1 MQKLIATIA
10 LVCTII
16 STQSINLNKV
26 ENFFNVTP
34 YVSHNGFLKV
44 KDSNLVNQ
52 YNKKIQLKGLS
63 SHGLQWY
70 SDLIT
75 SENLQYLKENLN
87 INVFRIAMYTAENG
101 YISNK
106 ENIKQKAM
114 EITDMA
120 INLDLYVI
128 IDWHILSDGN
138 PNTYKEDAKEF
149 FDEFSEKYKDA
160 PNVIYEICN
169 EPNGVSWDNDVKPY
183 AEEIIPIIRNNSP
196 KSLIIVGNPNW
207 CRDLDKVKDNPLDF
221 ENVMYSCHF
230 YAGSHL
236 KEIKEK
242 LQIAF
247 DNNLPIFVS
256 EWGTTDYTGNGNVYR
271 DESIELIN
279 FINEHNISWVN
290 WSFCNKNEGS
300 AILKSDY
307 SLNFS
312 NIDEYLS
319 ESGMLVKELLSK

>member
-1 MQKLIATIA
+1 MQKLILTLAMLLTVFSVHP
-10 LVCTII
+10 LD
-16 STQSINLNKV
+16 LNI
-26 ENFFNVTP
+26 FNKTP
-34 YVSHNGFLKV
+34 YVSYNGFLKV
-44 KDSNLVNQ
+44 KGSTLVNQ
-52 YNKKIQLKGLS
+52 YNNEIQLRGLS

-75 SENLQYLKENLN
+75 TENLQYLKENFN

-101 YISNK
+101 YINNK
-106 ENIKQKAM
+106 ETIKQKAM

-120 INLDLYVI
+120 ISLDLYVI

-138 PNTYKEDAKEF
+138 PNMYKDEAKEF
-149 FDEFSEKYKDA
+149 FDEFSNKYKNV

-169 EPNGVSWDNDVKPY
+169 EPNGQNVTWDNDVKPY
-183 AEEIIPIIRNNSP
+183 AEEIIPVIRNNSP
-196 KSLIIVGNPNW
+196 KSLVIVGTPNW
-207 CRDLDKVKDNPLDF
+207 CRDLDKVINNTLDF
-221 ENVMYSCHF
+221 DNVLYSCHF

-247 DNNLPIFVS
+247 DNKLPVFVS
-256 EWGTTDYTGNGNVYR
+256 EWGTTNYTGDGNPYEN
-271 DESIELIN
+271 ESTELIN
-279 FINEHNISWVN
+279 ILNENNISWVN

-300 AILKSDY
+300 AILMPSY
-307 SLNFS
+307 NLNS

-319 ESGMLVKELLSK
+319 ESGRIVKSLLLE

>member
-1 MQKLIATIA
+1 MQKLILTLAMLLTVFSVHP
-10 LVCTII
+10 LD
-16 STQSINLNKV
+16 LNI
-26 ENFFNVTP
+26 FNKTP
-34 YVSHNGFLKV
+34 YVSYNGFLKV
-44 KDSNLVNQ
+44 KGSTLVNQ
-52 YNKKIQLKGLS
+52 YNNEIQLRGLS

-75 SENLQYLKENLN
+75 TENLQYLKENFN

-101 YISNK
+101 YINNK
-106 ENIKQKAM
+106 ETIKQKAM

-120 INLDLYVI
+120 ISLDLYVI

-138 PNTYKEDAKEF
+138 PNMYKDEAKEF
-149 FDEFSEKYKDA
+149 FDEFSNKYKNV

-169 EPNGVSWDNDVKPY
+169 EPNGQNVTWDNDVKPY
-183 AEEIIPIIRNNSP
+183 AEEIIPVIRNNSP
-196 KSLIIVGNPNW
+196 KSLVIVGTPNW
-207 CRDLDKVKDNPLDF
+207 CRDLDKVINNTLDF
-221 ENVMYSCHF
+221 DNVLYSCHF

-247 DNNLPIFVS
+247 DNKLPVFVS
-256 EWGTTDYTGNGNVYR
+256 EWGTTNYTGDGNPYEN
-271 DESIELIN
+271 ESTELIN
-279 FINEHNISWVN
+279 ILNENNISWVN

-300 AILKSDY
+300 AILMPSY
-307 SLNFS
+307 NLNS

-319 ESGMLVKELLSK
+319 ESGKIVKNLLLQ

>member
-1 MQKLIATIA
+1 MQKLILTLAMLLTVFSVHP
-10 LVCTII
+10 LD
-16 STQSINLNKV
+16 LNI
-26 ENFFNVTP
+26 FNKTP
-34 YVSHNGFLKV
+34 YVSYNGFLKV
-44 KDSNLVNQ
+44 KGSTLVNQ
-52 YNKKIQLKGLS
+52 YNNEIQLRGLS

-75 SENLQYLKENLN
+75 TENLQYLKENFN

-101 YISNK
+101 YINNK
-106 ENIKQKAM
+106 ETIKQKAM

-120 INLDLYVI
+120 ISLDLYVI

-138 PNTYKEDAKEF
+138 PNMYKDEAKEF
-149 FDEFSEKYKDA
+149 FDEFSNEYKNV

-169 EPNGVSWDNDVKPY
+169 EPNGQNVTWDNDVKPY
-183 AEEIIPIIRNNSP
+183 AEEIIPVIRNNSP
-196 KSLIIVGNPNW
+196 KSLVIVGTPNW
-207 CRDLDKVKDNPLDF
+207 CRDLDKVINNTLDF
-221 ENVMYSCHF
+221 DNVLYSCHF

-247 DNNLPIFVS
+247 DNKLPVFVS
-256 EWGTTDYTGNGNVYR
+256 EWGTTNYTGDGNPYEN
-271 DESIELIN
+271 ESTELIN
-279 FINEHNISWVN
+279 ILNENNISWVN

-300 AILKSDY
+300 AILMPSY
-307 SLNFS
+307 NLNS

-319 ESGMLVKELLSK
+319 ESGKIVKSLLLQ

>member
-1 MQKLIATIA
+1 MQKLILTLAMLLTVFSVHP
-10 LVCTII
+10 LD
-16 STQSINLNKV
+16 LNI
-26 ENFFNVTP
+26 FNKTP
-34 YVSHNGFLKV
+34 YVSYNGFLKV
-44 KDSNLVNQ
+44 KGSTLVNQ
-52 YNKKIQLKGLS
+52 YNNEIQLRGLS

-75 SENLQYLKENLN
+75 TENLQYLKENFN

-101 YISNK
+101 YINNK
-106 ENIKQKAM
+106 ETIKQKAI

-120 INLDLYVI
+120 ISLDLYVI

-138 PNTYKEDAKEF
+138 PNMYKDEAKEF
-149 FDEFSEKYKDA
+149 FDEFSNKYKNV

-169 EPNGVSWDNDVKPY
+169 EPNGQNVTWDNDVKPY
-183 AEEIIPIIRNNSP
+183 AEEIIPVIRNNSP
-196 KSLIIVGNPNW
+196 KSLVIVGTPNW
-207 CRDLDKVKDNPLDF
+207 CRDLDKVINNTLDF
-221 ENVMYSCHF
+221 DNVLYSCHF

-247 DNNLPIFVS
+247 DNKLPVFVS
-256 EWGTTDYTGNGNVYR
+256 EWGTTNYTGDGNPYEN
-271 DESIELIN
+271 ESTELIN
-279 FINEHNISWVN
+279 ILNENNISWVN

-300 AILKSDY
+300 AILMPSY
-307 SLNFS
+307 NLNS

-319 ESGMLVKELLSK
+319 ESGKIVKSLLLQ

>member
-1 MQKLIATIA
+1 MQKLILTLAMLLTVFSVHT
-10 LVCTII
+10 LD
-16 STQSINLNKV
+16 LNI
-26 ENFFNVTP
+26 FNKTP
-34 YVSHNGFLKV
+34 YVSYNGFLKV
-44 KDSNLVNQ
+44 KGSTLVNQ
-52 YNKKIQLKGLS
+52 YNNEIQLRGLS

-75 SENLQYLKENLN
+75 TENLQYLKENFN

-101 YISNK
+101 YINNK
-106 ENIKQKAM
+106 ETIKQKAM

-120 INLDLYVI
+120 ISLDLYVI

-138 PNTYKEDAKEF
+138 PNMYKDEAKEF
-149 FDEFSEKYKDA
+149 FDEFSNKYKNV

-169 EPNGVSWDNDVKPY
+169 EPNGQNVTWDNDVKPY
-183 AEEIIPIIRNNSP
+183 AEEIIPVIRNNSP
-196 KSLIIVGNPNW
+196 KSLVIVGTPNW
-207 CRDLDKVKDNPLDF
+207 CRDLDKVINNTLDF
-221 ENVMYSCHF
+221 DNVLYSCHF

-247 DNNLPIFVS
+247 DNKLPVFVS
-256 EWGTTDYTGNGNVYR
+256 EWGTTNYTGDGNPYEN
-271 DESIELIN
+271 ESTELIN
-279 FINEHNISWVN
+279 ILNENNISWVN

-300 AILKSDY
+300 AILMPSY
-307 SLNFS
+307 NLNS

-319 ESGMLVKELLSK
+319 ESGKIVKSLLLQ

>member
-1 MQKLIATIA
+1 MQKLILTLAMLLTVFSVHP
-10 LVCTII
+10 LD
-16 STQSINLNKV
+16 LNI
-26 ENFFNVTP
+26 FNKTP
-34 YVSHNGFLKV
+34 YVSYNGFLKV
-44 KDSNLVNQ
+44 KGSTLVNQ
-52 YNKKIQLKGLS
+52 YNNEIQLRGLS

-75 SENLQYLKENLN
+75 TENLQYLKENFN

-101 YISNK
+101 YINNK
-106 ENIKQKAM
+106 ETIKQKAI

-120 INLDLYVI
+120 ISLDLYVI

-138 PNTYKEDAKEF
+138 PNMYKDEAKEF
-149 FDEFSEKYKDA
+149 FDEFSNKYKNV

-169 EPNGVSWDNDVKPY
+169 EPNGQNVTWDNDVKPY
-183 AEEIIPIIRNNSP
+183 AEEIIPVIRNNSP
-196 KSLIIVGNPNW
+196 KSLVIVGTPNW
-207 CRDLDKVKDNPLDF
+207 CRDLDKVINNTLDF
-221 ENVMYSCHF
+221 DNVLYSCHF

-247 DNNLPIFVS
+247 DNKLPVFVS
-256 EWGTTDYTGNGNVYR
+256 EWGTTNYTGDGNPYEN
-271 DESIELIN
+271 ESTELIN
-279 FINEHNISWVN
+279 ILNENNISWVN

-300 AILKSDY
+300 AILMPSY
-307 SLNFS
+307 NLNS

-319 ESGMLVKELLSK
+319 ESGRIVKSLLLE

>member
-1 MQKLIATIA
+1 MQKLILTLAMLLTVFSVHP
-10 LVCTII
+10 LD
-16 STQSINLNKV
+16 LNI
-26 ENFFNVTP
+26 FNKTP
-34 YVSHNGFLKV
+34 YVSYNGFLKV
-44 KDSNLVNQ
+44 KGSTLVNQ
-52 YNKKIQLKGLS
+52 YNNEIQLRGLS

-75 SENLQYLKENLN
+75 TENLQYLKENFN

-101 YISNK
+101 YINNK
-106 ENIKQKAM
+106 ETIKQKAM

-120 INLDLYVI
+120 ISLDLYVI

-138 PNTYKEDAKEF
+138 PNMYKDEAKEF
-149 FDEFSEKYKDA
+149 FDEFSNKYKNV

-169 EPNGVSWDNDVKPY
+169 EPNGQNVTWDNDVKPY
-183 AEEIIPIIRNNSP
+183 AEEIIPVIRNNSP
-196 KSLIIVGNPNW
+196 KSLVIVGTPNW
-207 CRDLDKVKDNPLDF
+207 CRDLDKVINNTLDF
-221 ENVMYSCHF
+221 DNVLYSCHF

-247 DNNLPIFVS
+247 DNKLPVFVS
-256 EWGTTDYTGNGNVYR
+256 EWGTTNYTGDGNPYEN
-271 DESIELIN
+271 ESTELIN
-279 FINEHNISWVN
+279 ILNENNISWVN

-300 AILKSDY
+300 AILMPSY
-307 SLNFS
+307 NLNS

-319 ESGMLVKELLSK
+319 ESGKIVKSLLLQ

>member
-1 MQKLIATIA
+1 MQKLILTLAMLLTVFSVHP
-10 LVCTII
+10 LD
-16 STQSINLNKV
+16 LNI
-26 ENFFNVTP
+26 FNKTP
-34 YVSHNGFLKV
+34 YVSYNGFLKV
-44 KDSNLVNQ
+44 KGSTLVNQ
-52 YNKKIQLKGLS
+52 YNNEIQLRGLS

-75 SENLQYLKENLN
+75 TENLQYLKENFN

-101 YISNK
+101 YINNK
-106 ENIKQKAM
+106 ETIKQKAI

-120 INLDLYVI
+120 ISLDLYVI

-138 PNTYKEDAKEF
+138 PNMYKDEAKEF
-149 FDEFSEKYKDA
+149 FDEFSNKYKNV

-169 EPNGVSWDNDVKPY
+169 EPNGQNVTWDNDIKPY

-196 KSLIIVGNPNW
+196 KSLIIVGTPNW
-207 CRDLDKVKDNPLDF
+207 CRDLDKVINNTLNFDNVL
-221 ENVMYSCHF
+221 YSCHF

-247 DNNLPIFVS
+247 DNKLPVFVS
-256 EWGTTDYTGNGNVYR
+256 EWGTTNYTGDGNPYEN
-271 DESIELIN
+271 ESTELIN
-279 FINEHNISWVN
+279 ILNENNISWVN

-300 AILKSDY
+300 AILMPSY
-307 SLNFS
+307 NLNS

-319 ESGMLVKELLSK
+319 ESGKIVKSLLLQ

>member
-1 MQKLIATIA
+1 MQKLILT
-10 LVCTII
+10 LVMLLTVF
-16 STQSINLNKV
+16 SVHPLDLNI
-26 ENFFNVTP
+26 FNKTP
-34 YVSHNGFLKV
+34 YVSYNGFLKV
-44 KDSNLVNQ
+44 KGSTLVNQ
-52 YNKKIQLKGLS
+52 YNNEIQLRGLS

-75 SENLQYLKENLN
+75 TENLQYLKENFN

-101 YISNK
+101 YINNK
-106 ENIKQKAM
+106 ETIKQKAM

-120 INLDLYVI
+120 ISLDLYVI

-138 PNTYKEDAKEF
+138 PNMYKDEAKEF
-149 FDEFSEKYKDA
+149 FDEFSNKYKNV

-169 EPNGVSWDNDVKPY
+169 EPNGQNVTWDNDVKPY
-183 AEEIIPIIRNNSP
+183 AEEIIPVIRNNSP
-196 KSLIIVGNPNW
+196 KSLVIVGTPNW
-207 CRDLDKVKDNPLDF
+207 CRDLDKVINNTLDF
-221 ENVMYSCHF
+221 DNVLYSCHF

-247 DNNLPIFVS
+247 DNKLPVFVS
-256 EWGTTDYTGNGNVYR
+256 EWGTTNYTGDGNPYEN
-271 DESIELIN
+271 ESTELIN
-279 FINEHNISWVN
+279 ILNENNISWVN

-300 AILKSDY
+300 AILMPSY
-307 SLNFS
+307 NLNS

-319 ESGMLVKELLSK
+319 ESGKIVKSLLLQ

>member
-1 MQKLIATIA
+1 MQKLILTLAMLLTVFSVHP
-10 LVCTII
+10 LD
-16 STQSINLNKV
+16 LNI
-26 ENFFNVTP
+26 FNKTP
-34 YVSHNGFLKV
+34 YVSYNGFLKV
-44 KDSNLVNQ
+44 KGSTLVNQ
-52 YNKKIQLKGLS
+52 YNNEIQLRGLS

-75 SENLQYLKENLN
+75 TENLQYLKENFN

-101 YISNK
+101 YINNK
-106 ENIKQKAM
+106 ETIKQKAI

-120 INLDLYVI
+120 ISLDLYVI

-138 PNTYKEDAKEF
+138 PNMYKDEAKEF
-149 FDEFSEKYKDA
+149 FVEFSNKYKNV

-169 EPNGVSWDNDVKPY
+169 EPNGQNVTWDNDIKPY
-183 AEEIIPIIRNNSP
+183 AEEIIPVIRNNSP
-196 KSLIIVGNPNW
+196 KSLVIVGTPNW
-207 CRDLDKVKDNPLDF
+207 CRDLDKVINNTLDF
-221 ENVMYSCHF
+221 DNVLYSCHF

-247 DNNLPIFVS
+247 DNKLPVFVS
-256 EWGTTDYTGNGNVYR
+256 EWGTTNYTGDGNPYEN
-271 DESIELIN
+271 ESTELIN
-279 FINEHNISWVN
+279 ILNENNISWVN

-300 AILKSDY
+300 AILMPSY
-307 SLNFS
+307 NLNS

-319 ESGMLVKELLSK
+319 ESGKIVKSLLLQ

>member
-1 MQKLIATIA
+1 MQKLILTLAMLLTVFSVHP
-10 LVCTII
+10 LD
-16 STQSINLNKV
+16 LNI
-26 ENFFNVTP
+26 FNKTP
-34 YVSHNGFLKV
+34 YVSYNGFLKV
-44 KDSNLVNQ
+44 KGSTLVNQ
-52 YNKKIQLKGLS
+52 YNNEIQLRGLS

-75 SENLQYLKENLN
+75 TENLQYLKENFN

-101 YISNK
+101 YINNK
-106 ENIKQKAM
+106 ETIKQKAI

-120 INLDLYVI
+120 ISLDLYVI

-138 PNTYKEDAKEF
+138 PNMYKDEAKEF
-149 FDEFSEKYKDA
+149 FDEFSNKYKNV

-169 EPNGVSWDNDVKPY
+169 EPNGQNVTWDNDIKPY
-183 AEEIIPIIRNNSP
+183 AEEIIPVIRNNSP
-196 KSLIIVGNPNW
+196 KSLVIVGTPNW
-207 CRDLDKVKDNPLDF
+207 CRDLDKVINNTLDF
-221 ENVMYSCHF
+221 DNVLYSCHF

-247 DNNLPIFVS
+247 DNKLPVFVS
-256 EWGTTDYTGNGNVYR
+256 EWGTTNYTGDGNPYEN
-271 DESIELIN
+271 ESTELIN
-279 FINEHNISWVN
+279 ILNENNISWVN

-300 AILKSDY
+300 AILMPSY
-307 SLNFS
+307 NLNS

-319 ESGMLVKELLSK
+319 ESGKIVKSLLLQ